1 MIRQP
6 IIACVFASLMGG
18 LSLVQ
23 PASAEV
29 IGECTLTG
37 YTFMGGGSAF
47 TSERDYFLG
56 QPLGRDDGFWGY
68 GWVKFGVGNSAVDR
82 AYLAYDL
89 QGVGAMS
96 VNPAT
101 PDQPGYLDLYNP
113 GPYDVTGLVV
123 PGDDEAGFLA
133 REALRDYLLFEQPLQ
148 SVTMTRNGFHYVDIT
163 DLYNGWV
170 DGSIANHGLVF
181 SAPFPD
187 PIGPG
192 RYSGFGNAGA
202 PYISTVPE
210 PSAMLLLGTG
220 MIGLGILRRVRRRAT
235 GRTGT

>member
-6 IIACVFASLMGG
+6 IIACVFASLVGG

-37 YTFMGGGSAF
+37 YTFMGGGSAY

-56 QPLGRDDGFWGY
+56 QPLGRDFWGF
-68 GWVKFGVGNSAVDR
+68 GWIKFDVGNSAVDR

-89 QGVGAMS
+89 QGVGSMS
-96 VNPAT
+96 VKPAT

-113 GPYDVTGLVV
+113 GLNDVANLK
-123 PGDDEAGFLA
+123 PADNEAGVLA
-133 REALRDYLLFEQPLQ
+133 RTALRDYLLTEQPLH
-148 SVTMTRNGFHYVDIT
+148 SVAMTRNGVHYVDIT
-163 DLYNGWV
+163 DLYNGWAI
-170 DGSIANHGLVF
+170 GSIKNHGLVF
-181 SAPFPD
+181 SAPVD
-187 PIGPG
+187 PSGPG
-192 RYSGFGNAGA
+192 KYSGFGSGAA

-210 PSAMLLLGTG
+210 PSAAVLLGTG
-220 MIGLGILRRVRRRAT
+220 MIGLGIARRIRLRTT
-235 GRTGT
+235 GRTGV